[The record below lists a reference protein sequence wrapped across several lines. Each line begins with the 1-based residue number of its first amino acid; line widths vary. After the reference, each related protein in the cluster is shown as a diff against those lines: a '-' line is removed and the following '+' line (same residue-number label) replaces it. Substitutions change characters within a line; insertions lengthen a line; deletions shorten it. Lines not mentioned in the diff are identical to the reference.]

1 MRPDVL
7 IVGDVAS
14 VHVRRLAAGL
24 RDRDVRV
31 EVAGFEGDE
40 LESVPI
46 HRLGSLPVVADRRYA
61 LAIPGLARILR
72 ARRPRVVNAHYLTS
86 YGVMS
91 ALAMRLAFPFAD
103 RPPLV
108 QSTWGDDLLVT
119 PKQSLLH
126 RRFAAFALRSAAL
139 VTGDS
144 GDLEAA
150 ARQLDPH
157 LAWQALIFGPPAQL
171 LSAGADRQK
180 IILSARQLVSE
191 MRVDLILEA
200 FRRAS
205 ASPAFQG
212 WKLVIAGSGPEAA
225 ALRRQSAEMVNVE
238 FVGMLPQGD
247 LHVLMLRSSVGV
259 SVPVSDATSAT
270 LLESLAARIVPI
282 VNDLPANREWIDEAI
297 GEVVARDPTADDLA
311 GAMVRAAS
319 RSVDPRLLTERVAS
333 ATWEAQ
339 VDAFAATIGRLA
351 ESGRPN

>member
-61 LAIPGLARILR
+61 FAIPGLARILR

-91 ALAMRLAFPFAD
+91 ALAMRFAFAFGES
-103 RPPLV
+103 PPLV

-119 PKQSLLH
+119 PKRSMLH
-126 RRFAAFALRSAAL
+126 RRLAAFALRSAAL

-144 GDLEAA
+144 RDLEAA
-150 ARQLDPH
+150 ARELQPGLP
-157 LAWQALIFGPPAQL
+157 WRFLIFGPPARL
-171 LSAGADRQK
+171 LSAPKDRQEVV
-180 IILSARQLVSE
+180 LSARQLVPE
-191 MRVDLILEA
+191 MRVDLIIEA
-200 FRRAS
+200 FRQAS
-205 ASPAFQG
+205 VSPTLHS
-212 WKLVIAGSGPEAA
+212 WKLVIAGAGPEAK
-225 ALRRQSAEMVNVE
+225 ALKRLAAEMENVE
-238 FVGMLPQGD
+238 FVGMLSQGE
-247 LHVLMLRSSVGV
+247 LHEQMLRSSVVV

-270 LLESLAARIVPI
+270 LLESLAARIVPV
-282 VNDLPANREWIDEAI
+282 VNDLPANREWVDETV
-297 GEVVARDPTADDLA
+297 GEVVPRDPTAEDVADA
-311 GAMVRAAS
+311 IVRAAS
-319 RSVDPRLLTERVAS
+319 RSVGPEQLTNRVAR
-333 ATWEAQ
+333 ATWERQ

-351 ESGRPN
+351 GNER